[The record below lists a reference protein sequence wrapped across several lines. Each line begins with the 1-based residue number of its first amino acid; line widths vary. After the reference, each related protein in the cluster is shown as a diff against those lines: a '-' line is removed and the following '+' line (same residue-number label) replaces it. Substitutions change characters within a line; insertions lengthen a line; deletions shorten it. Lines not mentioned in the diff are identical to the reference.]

1 MKLIL
6 EAETIEELKNQ
17 IREVANLIN
26 DGAAPVPL
34 GTETALKRARSRKTS
49 VTVAPLPVADEPK
62 SALIGV
68 PCCDEHVK
76 ALPPGH
82 EAVPGRGCEACDK
95 AVAEATKPVV
105 QEPPKTPAAVAEA
118 TKPVVQEPPKTPAAD
133 AGAVKAKMRE
143 WIITAAV
150 APDVLTS
157 WVTSYGG
164 TDVASIDPAKYPTM
178 IADLAAKIAAK
189 KG

>member
-105 QEPPKTPAAVAEA
+105 QEPPKTPAA
-118 TKPVVQEPPKTPAAD
+118 D